1 MARCGC
7 GGACSCALTAGDNIT
22 VGGSGTAANPWVIN
36 AVTNCV
42 EVRQCLTNGCGI
54 TYNNTTGAISADIS
68 EDANN
73 ALQCRPNGLYVQS
86 GAATVS
92 TGCGLNGNGSVGD
105 PVVIDTAA
113 WPFPCDE
120 SLGQDVYCDPATNR
134 IVTDP
139 PVRQAFFQDAQNRT
153 LPGTGIAVP
162 GAADQVIDTVT
173 LDVTNPDTCRPASIM
188 VYFDVDI
195 DLDLPPNSG
204 GMYGMDGDDLVY
216 LGNEGDGTIFSTHAQ
231 SSKMTRLTVAAGAT
245 LTITRTINAGRGTG
259 GARIRRIQSAIRA
272 WVYSQP

>member
-7 GGACSCALTAGDNIT
+7 GGACSCALVAGDNVT
-22 VGGSGTAANPWVIN
+22 VTGSGTSANPWVIN
-36 AVTNCV
+36 AITNCT

-54 TYNNTTGAISADIS
+54 TYNTTTGAISADIS

-73 ALQCRPNGLYVQS
+73 ALECRTNGLYVQT
-86 GAATVS
+86 GAATVVN
-92 TGCGLNGNGSVGD
+92 GCGIQGNGSVGD
-105 PVVIDTAA
+105 PIRANTQT
-113 WPFPCDE
+113 WPYACDVE
-120 SLGQDVYCDPATNR
+120 DNGTGVYCGDDDQLYSDPL
-134 IVTDP
+134 
-139 PVRQAFFQDAQNRT
+139 VRQAFFQDAQNRT
-153 LPGTGIAVP
+153 LAGTGIAVP

-173 LDVTNPDTCRPASIM
+173 LDVTNPDPCRAASIM

-216 LGNEGDGTIFSTHAQ
+216 LGNEGDGTVFATHAQ
-231 SSKMTRLTVAAGAT
+231 ASKMTRLTIPAGAT
-245 LTITRTINAGRGTG
+245 QTITRTINAGRGTG

-272 WVYSQP
+272 WVYSMP